1 MLNCSPFLNAGEGGD
16 AGGGGGADAPVPPR
30 GRGAGRGR
38 GRGGGRGRGEGGR
51 GRGGGDVSSDIPS
64 ASVDEGSEET
74 GPSTDVGAGP
84 STDLEAGPS
93 ALPKKPWIRGESQ
106 VPDEDKEPAT
116 EEAKILITP
125 NGKE

>member
-16 AGGGGGADAPVPPR
+16 AGGGGGADAPLPPR

-64 ASVDEGSEET
+64 A
-74 GPSTDVGAGP
+74 GP

-93 ALPKKPWIRGESQ
+93 VPPKKPRIRGESQ

-116 EEAKILITP
+116 EEEKILITP

>member
-16 AGGGGGADAPVPPR
+16 AG
-30 GRGAGRGR
+30 RGAGRGR
-38 GRGGGRGRGEGGR
+38 GGRGGGRGRGEGGR

-84 STDLEAGPS
+84 STDLETGPS
-93 ALPKKPWIRGESQ
+93 APPKKPRIRGESH

-116 EEAKILITP
+116 EEEKILITP

>member
-1 MLNCSPFLNAGEGGD
+1 M
-16 AGGGGGADAPVPPR
+16 
-30 GRGAGRGR
+30 
-38 GRGGGRGRGEGGR
+38 
-51 GRGGGDVSSDIPS
+51 SSDIPS

-93 ALPKKPWIRGESQ
+93 ALPKKPRIRGESQ

-116 EEAKILITP
+116 EEEKILITP
-125 NGKE
+125 NGRE

>member
-16 AGGGGGADAPVPPR
+16 A

-64 ASVDEGSEET
+64 AGSTDVGTGPSTDSQET
-74 GPSTDVGAGP
+74 GPSTDVGTGP
-84 STDLEAGPS
+84 STDLEARPS
-93 ALPKKPWIRGESQ
+93 APPKKPRIRGESQ
-106 VPDEDKEPAT
+106 VPDDDKEPAT

>member
-1 MLNCSPFLNAGEGGD
+1 M
-16 AGGGGGADAPVPPR
+16 
-30 GRGAGRGR
+30 
-38 GRGGGRGRGEGGR
+38 
-51 GRGGGDVSSDIPS
+51 SSDIPS

-93 ALPKKPWIRGESQ
+93 ALPKKPRIRGESQ

-116 EEAKILITP
+116 EEEKILITP